1 MYDLMSFREDSM
13 NNAAFNLVGD
23 DNIGLVDDD
32 EAAKRLLQKPGTLAS
47 WRATGRGPPFYKVG
61 RRVFYHPHDLRGWL
75 TEQRQ
80 VPQPR

>member
-1 MYDLMSFREDSM
+1 MDSAEI
-13 NNAAFNLVGD
+13 NPICD
-23 DNIGLVDDD
+23 DEIGLVDDD
-32 EAAKRLLQKPGTLAS
+32 EAARRLLQKASTLAS

-61 RRVFYHPHDLRGWL
+61 RRVFYHPHDLRSWL

>member
-1 MYDLMSFREDSM
+1 MDS
-13 NNAAFNLVGD
+13 AEISLIGD
-23 DNIGLVDDD
+23 DEISLVDDD
-32 EAAKRLLQKPGTLAS
+32 EAARRLRQNTSTLAS

-80 VPQPR
+80 IPQPR

>member
-1 MYDLMSFREDSM
+1 MDSAEI
-13 NNAAFNLVGD
+13 NPICD
-23 DNIGLVDDD
+23 DEISLVDDD
-32 EAAKRLLQKPGTLAS
+32 EAARRLLQKTSTLAS

-61 RRVFYHPHDLRGWL
+61 RRVFYHPHDLRSWL